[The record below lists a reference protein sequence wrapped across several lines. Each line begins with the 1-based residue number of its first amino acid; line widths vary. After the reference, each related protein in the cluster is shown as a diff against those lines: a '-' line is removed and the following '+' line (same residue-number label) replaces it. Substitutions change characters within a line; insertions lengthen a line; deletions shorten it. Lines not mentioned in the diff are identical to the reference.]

1 MDFLHRLFRK
11 SPRNEK
17 TVQDVKTYLT
27 QHYDL
32 LKLEFL
38 EKSSQILSIV
48 LSILIVVVCAL
59 VVVVYLSSALVSWL
73 TLALNAGWAYTIVC
87 GIFILIILV
96 VWFFKDTLFI
106 KPLIRKFS
114 RVLYPTHDAEVA
126 EILNDDEPST
136 IGPPQGPEQETEGG
150 SYE

>member
-1 MDFLHRLFRK
+1 MDLIHRLFRK

-17 TVQDVKTYLT
+17 TAQDVKTYLT
-27 QHYDL
+27 QYYDL
-32 LKLEFL
+32 FKLEFL

-48 LSILIVVVCAL
+48 LSVLIVVVCAL
-59 VVVVYLSSALVSWL
+59 VVIVYLSSALVAWL
-73 TLALNAGWAYTIVC
+73 TLALGAGWAYTIVC

-114 RVLYPTHDAEVA
+114 RVLYPAPDAEVA

-136 IGPPQGPEQETEGG
+136 IGPPQGPDSTKEGG
-150 SYE
+150 ADE